1 MHINIQESPNENI
14 RRNTSRTGIR
24 TEFARLSWELCV
36 RRWGLLW
43 GSEGLNCKECSNLP
57 TGFNLY
63 LYLHSKCQ
71 QISGTLPKILQ
82 VTFGFYVFHI
92 ASRSLGRSGYRGKVL
107 IKAKSQTSLTV
118 TGGTWTLISW
128 LQYFFCSI
136 SLPLSFSKSLFL
148 PLLNE
153 RLE

>member
-1 MHINIQESPNENI
+1 MHINIQESPDENI
-14 RRNTSRTGIR
+14 KRSTSRTGIR
-24 TEFARLSWELCV
+24 TEFARLSWPLCV

-57 TGFNLY
+57 AGFNLY

-71 QISGTLPKILQ
+71 QISGTLPKILE
-82 VTFGFYVFHI
+82 VTFGFCVFHI
-92 ASRSLGRSGYRGKVL
+92 ASRSLGRSGYRGKAL
-107 IKAKSQTSLTV
+107 IKAKSQRSLTV

-128 LQYFFCSI
+128 LQFSFCST
-136 SLPLSFSKSLFL
+136 SLPLSFSKSLF
-148 PLLNE
+148 PHLLNE